1 MPIVREKSLLLLKIT
16 DMRTLFPLLGLLL
29 LSCAV
34 FAEKPP
40 KPDTGAER
48 LMLAGDRPDPSILRD
63 GDTYYMVHS
72 SFEYTPGLLVYRSKD
87 LIRWE
92 PLTCALQRYVG
103 SVYAPDIV
111 KHKDKWYIYFPAVV
125 PGRTTNMVVSAD
137 SPEGPWSEPVDLHI
151 GGIDPG
157 HAVDAEGNRYLMM
170 SDGYLAPLAADGLSV
185 TGPAQKVYDGWEF
198 PKEWDVEGFCLEGPK
213 ITKIGKYFYMLSA
226 EGGTAGPPT
235 SHMVV
240 VARAERLT
248 GPWEN
253 SPYNP
258 LVHTYAP
265 DERWCSKGHGTLVDT
280 PDGQW
285 YVVYHAYERGF
296 YTLGRQTLIEPVEM
310 TKDGWP
316 VAVSVPAKKQPAKQ
330 ASFAGSASF
339 SDNFS
344 TDRTGTQWQFA
355 GAYDPQRVR
364 YENRSLVMQARGG
377 DPSDACPM
385 LLITGDHAYEM
396 EVEAECPPEAAA
408 GLVLFYSPK
417 LYTGIGLDSG
427 RLAIHLLGKT
437 ESSAVRLPQRVWFR
451 LRNDRH
457 IVSFWYSSDGRNWT
471 KTDKS
476 CETSGYHHNMAGE
489 FLSLRPGIYAAG
501 RGEVVFRNFRYKTL

>member
-1 MPIVREKSLLLLKIT
+1 
-16 DMRTLFPLLGLLL
+16 MRKLFPLLVLSLL
-29 LSCAV
+29 LSSNAAV
-34 FAEKPP
+34 AEKAAEC
-40 KPDTGAER
+40 GVNSER
-48 LMLAGDRPDPSILRD
+48 LMLAGDRPDPSIIRD

-72 SFEYTPGLLVYRSKD
+72 SFEYAPGLLIYRSKD
-87 LIRWE
+87 LVRWE
-92 PLTCALQRYVG
+92 PLVNALHRYVG

-111 KHKDKWYIYFPAVV
+111 KHNGRWYIYFPVV
-125 PGRTTNMVVSAD
+125 TPAHTTNMVVWAD
-137 SPEGPWSEPVDLHI
+137 SPEGPWSEPVDLQI

-157 HAVDAEGNRYLMM
+157 HAVDAEGNRYLLM
-170 SDGYLAPLAADGLSV
+170 SNGYLVPLAADGLSA
-185 TGPAQKVYDGWEF
+185 TGPARKVYDGWEF

-213 ITKIGKYFYMLSA
+213 IRKIGKYYYMLTA

-258 LVHTYAP
+258 LVHTYSP
-265 DERWCSKGHGTLVDT
+265 DERWCSKGHGTLIDT

-296 YTLGRQTLIEPVEM
+296 YTLGRQTLIEPVAM
-310 TKDGWP
+310 TEDGWP
-316 VAVSVPAKKQPAKQ
+316 AAVARPAKKQPAKQ
-330 ASFAGSASF
+330 ETAASF
-339 SDNFS
+339 SDDFS

-355 GAYDPQRVR
+355 GEYDPQRAR
-364 YENRSLVMQARGG
+364 RENRTLVMQARGN

-385 LLITGDHAYEM
+385 LFVTGDHAYEM
-396 EVEAECPPEAAA
+396 EVEAQCAPEAVA
-408 GLVLFYSPK
+408 GLVLFYNPK
-417 LYTGIGLDSG
+417 LYTGIGLDKG
-427 RLAIHLLGKT
+427 RLAIHVLGRA
-437 ESSAVRLPQRVWFR
+437 ESFDVQLPRHVWFR

-457 IVSFWYSSDGRNWT
+457 VVSFWYSPDGQNWT
-471 KTDKS
+471 KADKS

-501 RGEVVFRNFRYKTL
+501 CGEVVFRNFKYKTL